1 MPTTD
6 LAASTP
12 PPETEPFSVVLGART
27 LPRLTKTI
35 SMDRRDLVKPWL
47 QLLAVMGD
55 KITTSLRSLSPE
67 DLSELA
73 EASLLWRLDQQDES
87 AQIAARHDLIESW
100 LALALSKHREE
111 VLRFDPLTT
120 EQLTA
125 IVGFV
130 KSQAARDAAIPLPAA
145 PQSPRE
151 ISGQVPLAPWP
162 IRLLAILRRRLFP
175 KRRDVIRRHVICLE
189 DLLHLRDLYRQSRQ
203 QVES

>member
-1 MPTTD
+1 MTRGPEREE
-6 LAASTP
+6 P
-12 PPETEPFSVVLGART
+12 PDGGHSLNFALGART
-27 LPRLTKTI
+27 LLRLTKTI

-55 KITTSLRSLSPE
+55 KVTTSLRSLSPE

-73 EASLLWRLDQQDES
+73 EASLLWRLGQQDES
-87 AQIAARHDLIESW
+87 AQIAARHDLIEPW

-111 VLRFDPLTT
+111 VLHFDPLTP

-130 KSQAARDAAIPLPAA
+130 RSQAARDAAILP

-151 ISGQVPLAPWP
+151 
-162 IRLLAILRRRLFP
+162 
-175 KRRDVIRRHVICLE
+175 RHV
-189 DLLHLRDLYRQSRQ
+189 
-203 QVES
+203 